1 MENSEGTNTRENFR
15 NPFVLEASERRRK
28 ILELAK
34 KVGFFNMDSK
44 ILAQQFGISQ
54 RSIQKDLNWI
64 RGHYK
69 PEELRNIKI
78 ELDLGAKR
86 AFAQA
91 MLMVSQ
97 ANTIGEHAQAN
108 KSLLDAIATYKK
120 VLEEWSEGK
129 PEDIRFVIERTGL
142 SIKNLDVLV
151 DYKLKQKEGYKGQVK
166 DEIMP
171 HSEPVQGFEGD
182 FEDNSDEES
191 EESEDIEAKK
201 EVEEKPQEEENDIIY
216 V

>member
-151 DYKLKQKEGYKGQVK
+151 DYKLKQKESGYNKVRN
-166 DEIMP
+166 EICNQ
-171 HSEPVQGFEGD
+171 EAPVQAVD
-182 FEDNSDEES
+182 DEKQA
-191 EESEDIEAKK
+191 ESEDIDQKGEIK
-201 EVEEKPQEEENDIIY
+201 EKPQEEENDIIY